1 MRNTLIVQYTLDPS
15 LRIPCMY
22 LPEVAYMLLLNGRA
36 AKKPM
41 VFNPSEDLSDEK
53 SGSKI

>member
-1 MRNTLIVQYTLDPS
+1 
-15 LRIPCMY
+15 MY
-22 LPEVAYMLLLNGRA
+22 LSEVAYMLLLNGRA

-41 VFNPSEDLSDEK
+41 VFDSSEDLSDQK